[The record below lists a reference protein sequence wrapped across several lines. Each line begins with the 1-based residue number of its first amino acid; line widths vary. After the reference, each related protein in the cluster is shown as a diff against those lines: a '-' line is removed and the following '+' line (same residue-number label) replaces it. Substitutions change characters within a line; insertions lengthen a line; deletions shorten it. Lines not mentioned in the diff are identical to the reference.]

1 MNVPKPL
8 YAGDGSTAS
17 RRGANWPQRIDR
29 FPLTDP
35 AGYLADLGLV
45 DAVNV
50 ALTLG
55 QPLLVTGEPGT
66 GKTQLASSV
75 AHELQLPAP
84 LGFHTKSTT
93 TVRDL
98 FYTYDSLRHF
108 HDAQFKSATATA
120 DGYIEY
126 GALGLAILLG
136 MQSTEADPFL
146 PEDRKGQGPT
156 RSVVLVDEVDK
167 APRDVPNDMLNEL
180 EEMAF
185 TVKETGRRFA
195 AEDMYRPIVVITSNS
210 EKNLPDAF
218 LRRCVFYHIP
228 FPDRER
234 LRQIVHRRLPT
245 NGAFTPEKIEHA
257 IEHFEEIRKLN
268 LRKPPATA
276 ELLGWLSILRDRN
289 IDVKDPRA
297 GEREAIALTYSI
309 LAKSREDLSLLKRE
323 IS

>member
-1 MNVPKPL
+1 MNAPQPL
-8 YAGDGSTAS
+8 YAGDGSTVSVREAK
-17 RRGANWPQRIDR
+17 WPERIDHTS
-29 FPLTDP
+29 LTDP
-35 AGYLADLGLV
+35 AGYLADPGLA

-50 ALTLG
+50 ALTLR

-66 GKTQLASSV
+66 GKTQLASSI
-75 AHELQLPAP
+75 AHELQLPPP
-84 LGFHTKSTT
+84 LTSYTKSTT

-108 HDAQFKSATATA
+108 HDAQFQSSTPTA
-120 DGYIEY
+120 DSYIEY
-126 GALGLAILLG
+126 NALGLAILLG
-136 MQSTEADPFL
+136 MPAAEADPFL
-146 PEDRKGQGPT
+146 PPDRRGQGPT
-156 RSVVLVDEVDK
+156 RSVVLIDEIDK

-185 TVKETGRRFA
+185 TVKETRRTYS
-195 AEDMYRPIVVITSNS
+195 AEDVYRPIVVITSNS

-234 LRQIVHRRLPT
+234 LRRIVERRLPT
-245 NGAFTPEKIEHA
+245 NGSFTGEKINNA

-276 ELLGWLSILRDRN
+276 ELLGWLRILHDRN
-289 IDVKDPRA
+289 IDVKDP
-297 GEREAIALTYSI
+297 GPSEREVMALTYSV
-309 LAKSREDLSLLKRE
+309 LAKSREDLSLMKRE
-323 IS
+323 MS